1 MTTEDLNQIREVVRE
16 EISAVE
22 IRLREEI
29 SAVEIRL
36 REEIRAVEIRLR
48 EEIRAVETRL
58 REEIAALEKR
68 MIERQDRAVEA
79 LTINLSELRT
89 ELSQRIERLEK
100 RIDPVSSA
108 VFGLESQMAGVGR
121 TLDSLLKAS
130 VEDSGTLAGF
140 KRAFDALEARVRALE
155 EKLSGQG
162 PRPQ

>member
-1 MTTEDLNQIREVVRE
+1 MTTEDLNQIRAAVREIVHE

-22 IRLREEI
+22 TRLREEM
-29 SAVEIRL
+29 SALEGRLRKEMSVLEARL
-36 REEIRAVEIRLR
+36 REYV
-48 EEIRAVETRL
+48 

-79 LTINLSELRT
+79 FTTNLSELRT
-89 ELSQRIERLEK
+89 ELFQRMERLEK
-100 RIDPVSSA
+100 RIDPLSSA

-140 KRAFDALEARVRALE
+140 KRAFDALEARVKALE
-155 EKLSGQG
+155 EKLGGQG
-162 PRPQ
+162 ARPQ